1 MRKLAKEGGSS
12 EQTIKFKAHFM
23 THQNFP
29 GKLFTA
35 IATGVFLAGI
45 CSQAWADGDT
55 EVKSL
60 ELHRIMQELGKNIQT
75 VTDAISRED
84 WASVAK
90 VALLIAEHPEPP
102 VIEKMRILTFIGT
115 NMGTFESHDE
125 ITHQAARALE
135 QVASRNDGQGV
146 IAAFATLQSGCL
158 ACHQSFRKSFV
169 EHFYGQ
175 R

>member
-75 VTDAISRED
+75 VTDAISREEP
-84 WASVAK
+84 SVAK

-102 VIEKMRILTFIGT
+102 ASKMRI
-115 NMGTFESHDE
+115 
-125 ITHQAARALE
+125 
-135 QVASRNDGQGV
+135 
-146 IAAFATLQSGCL
+146 
-158 ACHQSFRKSFV
+158 
-169 EHFYGQ
+169 
-175 R
+175 

>member
-1 MRKLAKEGGSS
+1 
-12 EQTIKFKAHFM
+12 M
-23 THQNFP
+23 TYQNFP
-29 GKLFTA
+29 KNLLTV
-35 IATGVFLAGI
+35 IAASVFIAGI
-45 CSQAWADGDT
+45 YSHAWADGDT
-55 EVKSL
+55 EVKPL
-60 ELHRIMQELGKNIQT
+60 ELKRIMQELGRSMQT
-75 VTDAISRED
+75 ISDAISRED
-84 WASVAK
+84 WDLVAK
-90 VALLIAEHPEPP
+90 IAPQIAEHPEPP

-146 IAAFATLQSGCL
+146 ITAFANLQSSCL
-158 ACHQSFRKSFV
+158 ACHQSFRQSFV

>member
-1 MRKLAKEGGSS
+1 
-12 EQTIKFKAHFM
+12 M
-23 THQNFP
+23 TYQNFP
-29 GKLFTA
+29 KNLLTV
-35 IATGVFLAGI
+35 IAASVFIAGI
-45 CSQAWADGDT
+45 YSHAWADGDT
-55 EVKSL
+55 EVKPL
-60 ELHRIMQELGKNIQT
+60 ELKRIMQELGRSMQT
-75 VTDAISRED
+75 ISDAISRED
-84 WASVAK
+84 WALVAK
-90 VALLIAEHPEPP
+90 IAPQIAEHPEPP

-146 IAAFATLQSGCL
+146 ITAFANLQSSCL
-158 ACHQSFRKSFV
+158 ACHQSFRQSFV